1 MRDHVDAVLLDFDG
15 TLADTAPDLI
25 TALNRLLAEMG
36 RAPVAFESFRR
47 LAGEGAK
54 RLLVRAYAAQGAR
67 LGDDAAKPLVERLIA
82 HYYEVQTER
91 ARPFPSVIETLERL
105 RDAGVALAVCTNRGD
120 CSTRRLLAHFGIEH
134 HFGVVLAGDRVA
146 DMKPH
151 PGHLRAALAALGAK
165 PERAVMV
172 GDSAADVEA
181 ARSAGI
187 AVIAAAYGYSPVPAR
202 SLGAD
207 AVIDDFAALPAS
219 IERLFWGGGGRPGRR
234 SRRSVRRP

>member
-1 MRDHVDAVLLDFDG
+1 MRDHIDAVLLDFDG

-25 TALNRLLAEMG
+25 AALNRLLEEVG

-47 LAGEGAK
+47 LAGQGAK
-54 RLLVRAYAAQGAR
+54 RLLVHAYAAHGEQ
-67 LGDDAAKPLVERLIA
+67 LGDDAARPLVERLIA
-82 HYYEVQTER
+82 YYYEVQTER
-91 ARPFPSVIETLERL
+91 ARPFPSVAETLERL

-120 CSTRRLLAHFGIEH
+120 RSTRDLLAHFEIDH
-134 HFGVVLAGDRVA
+134 HFGAVLAGDRVA

-151 PGHLRAALAALGAK
+151 PGHLREALAALGAR

-181 ARSAGI
+181 ARGAGI
-187 AVIAAAYGYSPVPAR
+187 AVIVVAYGYSPVPAR

-219 IERLFWGGGGRPGRR
+219 IERLFRGGNGRPGRQG
-234 SRRSVRRP
+234 P